1 MKYRSFNK
9 TDFQSSEIGL
19 GAWQFGGDW
28 GEVADNEAMNILA
41 AAVDNGVN
49 FFDTADVY
57 GAGRS
62 ESLIG
67 NFLKNRKE
75 KVFVSTKLGRLKGYP
90 DSYSLDLFRQCT
102 EDSLRRLQIDCLDLA
117 QLHCVPTDYLRSGAV
132 FDWLRQ
138 LREEGLIRN
147 WGASVETME
156 EALICLEQ
164 DDITSLQIIFNI
176 FRQKPIET
184 IFDQARGKK
193 VALII
198 RLPLA
203 SGLLSGKFNKDT
215 TFSPQDHRCY
225 NRDGQ
230 AFNVGETFAGIEFA
244 KGVEIVDLLKP
255 LVPPNMSMSQLA
267 LRWILDFEAVSVIIP
282 GATRHQQV
290 LSNVAASDL
299 PPLSSDIHQKLKE
312 IYDREIKD
320 HIRGAY

>member
-1 MKYRSFNK
+1 
-9 TDFQSSEIGL
+9 
-19 GAWQFGGDW
+19 
-28 GEVADNEAMNILA
+28 
-41 AAVDNGVN
+41 
-49 FFDTADVY
+49 
-57 GAGRS
+57 
-62 ESLIG
+62 
-67 NFLKNRKE
+67 
-75 KVFVSTKLGRLKGYP
+75 
-90 DSYSLDLFRQCT
+90 
-102 EDSLRRLQIDCLDLA
+102 LA